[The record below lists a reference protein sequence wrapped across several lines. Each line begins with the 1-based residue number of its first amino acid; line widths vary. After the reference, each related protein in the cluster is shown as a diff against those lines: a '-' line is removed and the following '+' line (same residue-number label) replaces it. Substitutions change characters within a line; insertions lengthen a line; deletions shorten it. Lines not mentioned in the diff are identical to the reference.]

1 MKRWVWVFLLSVLII
16 LSGCMSA
23 EDEELSDFVDKMK
36 EDLEEETEVDAY
48 INEFGELV
56 LDEQPEKALEVLKEK
71 VIPGYEEI
79 IGEYKGLDLTGNDAI
94 EMNKIVVRL
103 LQADLDTQI
112 VLTEIFDDIIEKAAN
127 DKPDE
132 IDMEPNLQALTDIN
146 KEIVV
151 VAQDYYDKII
161 YLTETYDYLEAEEN
175 IEDTFLDLDVT
186 QMDADNESLIAFFF
200 EVVVGE
206 SFSDL
211 IEDDEE
217 IEKDLEDSKSNNSAD
232 IIDEEMLLDQ
242 GNPYVV
248 FNATA
253 TIEDNVL
260 HVAGLSNLL
269 EGSTVYFD
277 VYHFGSDN
285 PYLKGEEVV
294 DENGAF
300 DLMEEVDPDSL
311 NGDPLTLRLSYQPD
325 KESKEAQAIY
335 GEEGELI
342 EGPFKHKFASIKRTR
357 HGAFTYAQIEFK
369 EGEEQKFNTVA
380 WDGPSDYGDL
390 NIWMEKDNVDTHD
403 AYYDITMNSNLIE
416 LTWIKAHIEVPG
428 YDVAGYTS
436 RANVMPDGSFRF
448 QIPRPD
454 VDSEEVIVIIEATS
468 DAAIETEELYGEHGE
483 EFAGDLTEKTNR
495 GQKIVY
501 ELLLGEDR

>member
-1 MKRWVWVFLLSVLII
+1 MKRWVWGFLLSVLII

-23 EDEELSDFVDKMK
+23 EDKELSDLVDKMK
-36 EDLEEETEVDAY
+36 EDLEEETEVDVY

-56 LDEQPEKALEVLKEK
+56 LDDQPEKAMEVLKEK
-71 VIPGYEEI
+71 VIPGYEEL
-79 IGEYKGLDLTGNDAI
+79 IGEYKELDLKGEDAI

-112 VLTEIFDDIIEKAAN
+112 VLSEIFDDIKEKAAN
-127 DKPDE
+127 GKPDE
-132 IDMEPNLQALTDIN
+132 IDIDANLQALSDIN

-151 VAQDYYDKII
+151 VVQDYYDKII
-161 YLTETYDYLEAEEN
+161 YLTETYDFLETEGN

-186 QMDADNESLIAFFF
+186 QMDEDNESLIAIFF
-200 EVVVGE
+200 EVVVGK
-206 SFSDL
+206 SSSDL

-217 IEKDLEDSKSNNSAD
+217 IEIDSEESKSNNDA
-232 IIDEEMLLDQ
+232 EMLLDQ

-248 FNATA
+248 FDATA
-253 TIEDNVL
+253 TIEDHVL

-285 PYLKGEEVV
+285 PYLKDKAVV

-300 DLMEEVDPDSL
+300 DLMAEVDPDSL

-325 KESKEAQAIY
+325 KESEEAQAIY
-335 GEEGELI
+335 GEEGEHI

-369 EGEEQKFNTVA
+369 EGVEQKFNTIT
-380 WDGPSDYGDL
+380 WDEPSDYGDL
-390 NIWMEKDNVDTHD
+390 NIWMEKDSVDTHD
-403 AYYDITMNSNLIE
+403 AYYDITMKSNLIE
-416 LTWIKAHIEVPG
+416 LTWIKASIEVPG

-483 EFAGDLTEKTNR
+483 KFAGDLTEKTNR